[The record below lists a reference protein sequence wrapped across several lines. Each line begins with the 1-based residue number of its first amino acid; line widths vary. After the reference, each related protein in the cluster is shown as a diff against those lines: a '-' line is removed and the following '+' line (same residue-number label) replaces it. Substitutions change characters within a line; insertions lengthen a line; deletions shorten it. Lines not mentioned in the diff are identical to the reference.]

1 MQMLNTSFAQTTTDS
16 KAYKTEKAVVVYAGG
31 GISYFIGK
39 AGTPTGFEPDI
50 VKLHPMGS
58 LRVMW
63 HPGNLLHAGLE
74 TGWLRFY
81 TYTID
86 DNGNEGRT
94 EINATPILLVFSM
107 PVSQR
112 IHVFTGT
119 GIYLMRSILDYNGHV
134 KSNGYN
140 LGWMVAA
147 SYHQPISKKFG
158 LAYEAKWM
166 NASGTNDRILSAQIQ
181 LMWKIK

>member
-63 HPGNLLHAGLE
+63 HPGNLLHYIDRSGTLNTE
-74 TGWLRFY
+74 T
-81 TYTID
+81 
-86 DNGNEGRT
+86 
-94 EINATPILLVFSM
+94 ILLKNFN
-107 PVSQR
+107 
-112 IHVFTGT
+112 
-119 GIYLMRSILDYNGHV
+119 Y
-134 KSNGYN
+134 
-140 LGWMVAA
+140 
-147 SYHQPISKKFG
+147 
-158 LAYEAKWM
+158 
-166 NASGTNDRILSAQIQ
+166 
-181 LMWKIK
+181 